1 MYILIIH
8 LAENLHKVPNPRWPP
23 LKMTDNCY
31 FAPDMVGNITVHYN
45 VISKY
50 FMRDD
55 MSYQYLHVQVGRQ
68 ISSSLTCIIADIKK

>member
-1 MYILIIH
+1 MTTYTLVTTYLSTIRIGNRYILIIH
-8 LAENLHKVPNPRWPP
+8 SAENFHKVPNPRWPP

-50 FMRDD
+50 FMRED
-55 MSYQYLHVQVGRQ
+55 MSY
-68 ISSSLTCIIADIKK
+68 